1 MSNKCM
7 GAIKLFWIPIIL
19 LLIVWII
26 CYIKNKKAMMV
37 LPYLYLLFITP
48 LYNLLDRY
56 IFVEVFGCGCVP
68 STQTNMLN
76 ISFNANDLRTLVYFF
91 SAVWMAIMGALNSKN
106 FKNSN
111 LRILYIFTIIICNL
125 TVAYTIIEN
134 YKWN

>member
-1 MSNKCM
+1 
-7 GAIKLFWIPIIL
+7 
-19 LLIVWII
+19 
-26 CYIKNKKAMMV
+26 MV

-48 LYNLLDRY
+48 LYNVLDRY

-76 ISFNANDLRTLVYFF
+76 ISFNANDLRTLVYFL
-91 SAVWMAIMGALNSKN
+91 SAVLMAIMGALNSKN
-106 FKNSN
+106 FKNGN

>member
-1 MSNKCM
+1 MV
-7 GAIKLFWIPIIL
+7 KLFWIPIIL

-26 CYIKNKKAMMV
+26 CYIKNKKAIMV

-56 IFVEVFGCGCVP
+56 IFVDVFGCGCVP

-76 ISFNANDLRTLVYFF
+76 ISFNANDLRTLIYFSSVILMTIIGVF
-91 SAVWMAIMGALNSKN
+91 NSKN

-111 LRILYIFTIIICNL
+111 LRILYIFTIIIWNL
-125 TVAYTIIEN
+125 IVSYTIIEN

>member
-1 MSNKCM
+1 MFLM
-7 GAIKLFWIPIIL
+7 PIIL

-26 CYIKNKKAMMV
+26 CYIKNKKAIMV

-48 LYNLLDRY
+48 LYNVLDRY

-76 ISFNANDLRTLVYFF
+76 ISFNANDLRTLVYFL
-91 SAVWMAIMGALNSKN
+91 SAVLMAIMGALNSKN
-106 FKNSN
+106 FKNGN

>member
-1 MSNKCM
+1 M
-7 GAIKLFWIPIIL
+7 FWIPIIL

-26 CYIKNKKAMMV
+26 CYIKNKKAIMV

-56 IFVEVFGCGCVP
+56 IFVDVFGCGCVP

-76 ISFNANDLRTLVYFF
+76 ISFNANDLRTLIYFSSVILMTIIGVF
-91 SAVWMAIMGALNSKN
+91 NSKN

-111 LRILYIFTIIICNL
+111 LRILYIFTIIIWNL
-125 TVAYTIIEN
+125 IVSYTIIEN

>member
-1 MSNKCM
+1 M
-7 GAIKLFWIPIIL
+7 FWIPIIL

>member
-1 MSNKCM
+1 M
-7 GAIKLFWIPIIL
+7 FWIPIIL

-134 YKWN
+134 YNWN

>member
-1 MSNKCM
+1 MY

-106 FKNSN
+106 FKNGN
-111 LRILYIFTIIICNL
+111 LRILYIFTIIIWNL
-125 TVAYTIIEN
+125 IVSYTIIEN

>member
-1 MSNKCM
+1 M
-7 GAIKLFWIPIIL
+7 FWIPIIL

-26 CYIKNKKAMMV
+26 CYIKNKKAIMA

-48 LYNLLDRY
+48 LYNVLDRY

-76 ISFNANDLRTLVYFF
+76 ISFNANDLRALIYFL
-91 SAVWMAIMGALNSKN
+91 SSILMVIIGVLNSKN
-106 FKNSN
+106 FKNGN

-125 TVAYTIIEN
+125 IVAYTIIEN
-134 YKWN
+134 YKWM